1 MRTISLAFI
10 FAAAIFL
17 LMSPYGCSHPCP
29 FSSMAWPGLTRHQQH
44 CAIYQTALA
53 LRMEQRRVHKS
64 SKKPVAMLESRK
76 ERIQVRKHVLRLIP
90 TRDKCFPSP
99 QHSGDT
105 PCGAPNIH
113 SPVDDSSNS
122 TNSSLSTPSG
132 TTAPPLSML
141 VPPPPP
147 LPSNLILTRAGRV
160 ASRLPKRYRD
170 IQPAAP
176 TPVPQPPSAQRSIIR
191 RVILHVRDLMRTM
204 ANVFGLLREYHHR
217 PSYDPDENI
226 TPEDLANFGTGDGSA
241 TSTSEEHIHSSH
253 PPPPWPFENMTKFL
267 LMNWVNSGSAQ
278 KTEAEITRLGR
289 EVLSSP
295 DFKLEELQSFDA
307 HRENQRMDQAIAAM
321 ESKTPFSRDGWQE
334 VKVDIQIPV
343 ASRTKPP
350 LPNQTFS
357 VPGLHYHSL
366 VEVIK
371 AAWNEDMA
379 KRFHLS
385 PFKRIHIDPRTKVE
399 THVYDEAYT
408 SDAWIEAH
416 DDLQK
421 QLNQPGCSLEKVI
434 AGLMFWSDSTHLT
447 NFGTAKAWPL
457 YLYFANLSKYIRARP
472 NSGACHHIAFI
483 PSV

>member
-1 MRTISLAFI
+1 
-10 FAAAIFL
+10 
-17 LMSPYGCSHPCP
+17 
-29 FSSMAWPGLTRHQQH
+29 
-44 CAIYQTALA
+44 
-53 LRMEQRRVHKS
+53 MEQRKVHKS
-64 SKKPVAMLESRK
+64 SKKRT
-76 ERIQVRKHVLRLIP
+76 QVRKHVLRLI
-90 TRDKCFPSP
+90 TTQDNHFPSS
-99 QHSGDT
+99 QHLGES
-105 PCGAPNIH
+105 PCGALDTH
-113 SPVDDSSNS
+113 SRVDDRSNS
-122 TNSSLSTPSG
+122 TNSSHSTPSG
-132 TTAPPLSML
+132 TTAPPLCML

-147 LPSNLILTRAGRV
+147 LPSNVILTRTGRV

-176 TPVPQPPSAQRSIIR
+176 TPVQQSPSALKPIIR
-191 RVILHVRDLMRTM
+191 RVILHVRDLMRTT

-217 PSYDPDENI
+217 PSYDPDELV
-226 TPEDLANFGTGDGSA
+226 TPEDLANFSTGDDSV
-241 TSTSEEHIHSSH
+241 TSTSEEHLPNSH

-295 DFKLEELQSFDA
+295 DFKVEELQSFDA
-307 HRENQRMDQAIAAM
+307 HRENQRMDQAIAAT

-334 VKVDIQIPV
+334 VKVDIRIPV

-350 LPNQTFS
+350 PPNRTFS
-357 VPGLHYHSL
+357 VLGLHYRSL

-379 KRFHLS
+379 KSFHLS

-399 THVYDEAYT
+399 TRVYDEAYT

-421 QLNQPGCSLEKVI
+421 QPSEPGCRLEKVV

-472 NSGACHHIAFI
+472 NSGACHHVAYI